1 MKQHGV
7 SVDCEI
13 LSSSNSIF
21 GIRLFCQQSLLP
33 QDDISDVFL
42 RMVMLLIVSNT
53 NKMELKHPTCTIAM
67 MRTMREDMNCGLWL
81 KPKRE
86 IKI

>member
-1 MKQHGV
+1 V

-42 RMVMLLIVSNT
+42 RMVMLVFDYVIKDVLLSEKTTTQWKLVQEQMT
-53 NKMELKHPTCTIAM
+53 N
-67 MRTMREDMNCGLWL
+67 
-81 KPKRE
+81 
-86 IKI
+86 